1 MVSNVPSWQA
11 ARNGLP
17 GNLDT
22 VNDPNQVNQF
32 LGAHPVTPLYQG
44 AQLVTPVGGANF
56 TWLSYGNGTDLD
68 QPFTMPSGHTTIGRV
83 TLPVQPV
90 GNGANLLVTLY
101 PDNSGSPNTASPLAQ
116 SYIPAAWIN
125 QLTAPSGLP
134 SAGALATA
142 DASTLYA
149 AGGLATTTWVPASG
163 GGGFLN
169 SAAFTQ
175 SGNYGIFAGGY
186 DGTTYYGT
194 TYTVQWGGGSSLSLP
209 IAQPSIPTGVENP
222 TVCTTSS
229 AVIVAGGIVTSTA
242 PGVTT
247 NVWVGSWNP
256 DTGQIGSW
264 SQQAALPVAL
274 DASGSATWNNTV
286 YVVGG
291 INGSNANVNTVYFAT
306 LNNGQI
312 QSWTAGQALPVSVS
326 NPFVGVLGDWLIVA
340 GGNLTAISVSGSTGV
355 YYAPILSD
363 GSLGSWITG
372 PSLPVAVYAQ
382 QTSGWNQ
389 PLVPDAMVIVNG
401 SNSVG
406 SGESPQM
413 MVLSYSPSTGALAK
427 TWVQSQW
434 PTASSFN
441 KATAAFANGD
451 GSYATFNISPRDQ
464 YYEYSTLTPVPTIS
478 VPLYATGLTAGGTYH
493 VVLQQYQAADAS
505 DYLEYGVNS
514 AALSADAL
522 RSARYGGSWAT
533 ALSGYSVPMT
543 VYDNTPG
550 GPVLHVWS
558 DAGAAT
564 TTQVY
569 NSLSLL
575 TGVCE
580 QTSMP
585 NNPLDENPT
594 FTSGVSPWTAVNGAL
609 SQSSAQTQGGFV
621 FSGLLTPTGGFA
633 QAYALSELIRI
644 DAGSNQV
651 TAGAAWFKPNGW
663 FYSPTGWAN
672 FSLSLNWYDPN
683 QGYLST
689 SSATVSLAANTW
701 TQVFNYFVA
710 PAGALYVAI
719 APTESGTPGA
729 SNLLYMSN
737 VTVTLSPERVGALAS
752 VAQITYPSGAS
763 WPPTGVTQL
772 A

>member
-1 MVSNVPSWQA
+1 MVSNVPAWQA

-22 VNDPNQVNQF
+22 VNDPNHINQL
-32 LGAHPVTPLYQG
+32 LGAHPVTPIYQG
-44 AQLVTPVGGANF
+44 VQLVTPVGGPNF
-56 TWLSYGNGTDLD
+56 TWLTYGNTTDLD
-68 QPFTMPSGHTTIGRV
+68 QRFTMPSGKTSIGRV
-83 TLPVQPV
+83 TLPVRAV

-101 PDNSGSPNTASPLAQ
+101 PDASGAPNTASPLAQ
-116 SYIPAAWIN
+116 SYIPAAWIS
-125 QLTAPSGLP
+125 QLAAPLGLP
-134 SAGALATA
+134 SAGPLGSA
-142 DASTLYA
+142 DAGTLYA
-149 AGGLATTTWVPASG
+149 TGGLATTTWVPASG
-163 GGGFLN
+163 GGGYLN

-175 SGNYGIFAGGY
+175 SGNFGIFAGGY

-209 IAQPSIPTGVENP
+209 IAQPAIPTGVENP
-222 TVCTTSS
+222 TVCTTST

-242 PGVTT
+242 PGVTA

-256 DTGQIGSW
+256 DIGQIGSW

-312 QSWTAGQALPVSVS
+312 QAWTTGPALPVSVS
-326 NPFVGVLGDWLIVA
+326 NAFVGVLGNWLIVA
-340 GGNLTAISVSGSTGV
+340 GGNLSPISVAGSMGV
-355 YYAPILSD
+355 YYAPIFPD

-372 PSLPVAVYAQ
+372 PPLPVAVYAQ

-389 PLVPDAMVIVNG
+389 PLVPDAFVIVNG
-401 SNSVG
+401 SNNIG

-434 PTASSFN
+434 PTASIFN

-464 YYEYSTLTPVPTIS
+464 YYEYSTLTPAPTIS

-493 VVLQQYQAADAS
+493 VVLQQYEAADAS
-505 DYLEYGVNS
+505 DYLQYGINS

-522 RSARYGGSWAT
+522 KSSRYSGSWST

-550 GPVLHVWS
+550 GPVLHAWADGGS
-558 DAGAAT
+558 AT

-575 TGVCE
+575 AGVCE
-580 QTSMP
+580 QTSMA
-585 NNPLDENPT
+585 NNPLNSNPT
-594 FTSGVSPWTAVNGAL
+594 FTTGTSPWTATGGTPT
-609 SQSSAQTQGGFV
+609 QSSAQTQGGYA
-621 FSGLLTPTGGFA
+621 FSGLLTPAGGNA
-633 QAYALSELIRI
+633 QAYAQSELIRI

-651 TAGAAWFKPNGW
+651 TQGAQWFKTNGW
-663 FYSPTGWAN
+663 FYSPTGWST

-683 QGYLST
+683 RGYLST
-689 SSATVSLAANTW
+689 SSATVSLTANTW
-701 TQVFNYFVA
+701 TQVSNYFVA
-710 PAGALYVAI
+710 PAGALYMAI

-729 SNLLYMSN
+729 TNLLYMSD
-737 VTVTLSPERVGALAS
+737 VTVALTPERVGAIAS
-752 VAQITYPSGAS
+752 VAQINYPTGSP
-763 WPPTGVTQL
+763 WPPIGVTQL